1 MSCFLERH
9 ALFLNASENRIYIQ
23 PGAWESRDMLAR
35 DGRHSPATL
44 KQIYHRGNVAKMH
57 TEQQPEGKL
66 LLWGAP
72 RGVSV
77 FL

>member
-1 MSCFLERH
+1 
-9 ALFLNASENRIYIQ
+9 
-23 PGAWESRDMLAR
+23 MLAR

-44 KQIYHRGNVAKMH
+44 KQIYHRGNVAQMH